1 MEATKKYQILN
12 ISGMTCVNC
21 AKGIEKHLTK
31 KGIKEVRVNFANSE
45 AQFLS
50 MNIEIDDVIKEIE
63 SIGYKVNSKENVENY
78 KLEKLFVFCL
88 ILTIPLLSH
97 MFLNEKHIL
106 HNSIIQFFLTLPVY
120 IVGCYYFGR
129 SAWISLKSKSPN
141 MDVLIMMGTTAAFF
155 YSVVGSIIY
164 WGTVEAHN
172 FLFFETAATIITLVL
187 LGNLL
192 EHRSIKQTNSAIK
205 ELSSIQK
212 LEAKRERKDGL
223 IEIISFKKIIKNDV
237 LLVNSGDKVPTD
249 GIIISGEGLFDE
261 SMMTGESHPILK
273 KNNEEV
279 IGGTLLL
286 DGNIKMIAKKVGDKT
301 ILSQI
306 IKLVKSAQRNKPNIQ
321 RLGDKVS
328 AIFVPIVLLI
338 SIITFILNHYTFGI
352 SLSDSVMRSIAVLVI
367 SCPCAMGLATPTA
380 VMVGLGRAAKNGIL
394 IKGGDTLEKFAK
406 VKNIVFDKTGTLTTG
421 NFKIESLVCKKSDK
435 EDVTNLIYSLEIH
448 SSHPIAQSFIKEFED
463 KAQQLELQE
472 IKEVKGQG
480 IQAKWNGDFYQFG
493 SANFVNHKNE
503 THQIYLYKN
512 HSFFAGVNC
521 SDEIKNNLKETI
533 IKLKQLGLKTIIL
546 SGDKVSKCESVGQA
560 IGINNI
566 YGEHLP
572 NEKLEKIDEL
582 NKDGLTAMV
591 GDGINDAPALAKAH
605 IGISLGGS
613 TEVAKES
620 AQIIILNDDNL
631 KQVDTAYK
639 ISIHTLRTIKQN
651 LFWAFSYNIVAIPIA
666 ALGFLNP
673 MWGALFMAFSDI
685 IVIGN
690 SLRLKKKNIN
700 KKILSKTKIF
710 YHYLMSI
717 LGISIDN

>member
-50 MNIEIDDVIKEIE
+50 MNIDIDDVIKEIE
-63 SIGYKVNSKENVENY
+63 SIGFKVNSEENVENS

-88 ILTIPLLSH
+88 ILTIPLVSH

-120 IVGCYYFGR
+120 IVGCYYFGI
-129 SAWISLKSKSPN
+129 SAWSSLKSKSPN

-155 YSVVGSIIY
+155 YSVVGSILY

-192 EHRSIKQTNSAIK
+192 EHRSIKQTNTAIK

-286 DGNIKMIAKKVGDKT
+286 DGNIKMIAKKVGDET

-338 SIITFILNHYTFGI
+338 SIITFILNHYTFEI

-394 IKGGDTLEKFAK
+394 IKGGDTLEKFAE

-421 NFKIESLVCKKSDK
+421 NFKIESLVCKESDN

-448 SSHPIAQSFIKEFED
+448 SSHPIAQSFIKELED

-480 IQAKWNGDFYQFG
+480 IQAKWKGDFYQFG
-493 SANFVNHKNE
+493 SANFVNHENE
-503 THQIYLYKN
+503 NHQIYLYKN
-512 HSFFAGVNC
+512 NSFFAGVNC

-533 IKLKQLGLKTIIL
+533 SKLKQMGLKTTIL

-582 NKDGLTAMV
+582 NKDSLTAMV

-605 IGISLGGS
+605 VGISLGGS
-613 TEVAKES
+613 TEVAIKS
-620 AQIIILNDDNL
+620 AQIVLLNTDNL
-631 KQVDTAYK
+631 NQIDTAYK
-639 ISIHTLRTIKQN
+639 ISKHTLRTIKQN

-700 KKILSKTKIF
+700 R
-710 YHYLMSI
+710 
-717 LGISIDN
+717 

>member
-1 MEATKKYQILN
+1 MQATKKYQILN
-12 ISGMTCVNC
+12 ISGMTCANC

-63 SIGYKVNSKENVENY
+63 SIGFKVNSEENVENY
-78 KLEKLFVFCL
+78 KLEKLFVICL

-120 IVGCYYFGR
+120 IIGCYYFGR
-129 SAWISLKSKSPN
+129 SAWSSLKSKLPN

-155 YSVVGSIIY
+155 YSVVGSILY
-164 WGTVEAHN
+164 WGTLEAHN

-187 LGNLL
+187 LGNLI
-192 EHRSIKQTNSAIK
+192 EHRSIKQTNTAIK

-212 LEAKRERKDGL
+212 LETKRERKDGL
-223 IEIISFKKIIKNDV
+223 IEIISFKNIIKNDF

-286 DGNIKMIAKKVGDKT
+286 DGNIKMIAKKVGDET

-338 SIITFILNHYTFGI
+338 SIITFILNHYTFEI
-352 SLSDSVMRSIAVLVI
+352 SLSDSLMRSIAVLVI

-394 IKGGDTLEKFAK
+394 IKGGHTLEKFAE

-421 NFKIESLVCKKSDK
+421 NFKIESLFCKKSDN

-448 SSHPIAQSFIKEFED
+448 SSHPIAQSFIKELED
-463 KAQQLELQE
+463 KAQKLELQE

-480 IQAKWNGDFYQFG
+480 IQAKWKGDFYQFG
-493 SANFVNHKNE
+493 SAKFVNHENE

-512 HSFFAGVNC
+512 NSFFAGVNC

-533 IKLKQLGLKTIIL
+533 SKLKKLGLKTTIL

-566 YGEHLP
+566 YAEHLP

-605 IGISLGGS
+605 VGISLGRS
-613 TEVAKES
+613 TEVAIKS
-620 AQIIILNDDNL
+620 SQIILLNTDNL
-631 KQVDTAYK
+631 NQIDTAYK
-639 ISIHTLRTIKQN
+639 ISKHTLRTIKQN

-700 KKILSKTKIF
+700 R
-710 YHYLMSI
+710 
-717 LGISIDN
+717 

>member
-1 MEATKKYQILN
+1 MQATKKYQILN
-12 ISGMTCVNC
+12 ISGMTCANC

-63 SIGYKVNSKENVENY
+63 SIGFKVNSEENVENY
-78 KLEKLFVFCL
+78 KLEKLFVICL

-120 IVGCYYFGR
+120 IIGCYYFGR
-129 SAWISLKSKSPN
+129 SAWSSLKSKLPN

-155 YSVVGSIIY
+155 YSVVGSILY
-164 WGTVEAHN
+164 WGTLEAHN

-187 LGNLL
+187 LGNLI
-192 EHRSIKQTNSAIK
+192 EHRSIKQTNTAIK

-212 LEAKRERKDGL
+212 LETKRERKDGL
-223 IEIISFKKIIKNDV
+223 IEIISFKNIIKNDF

-286 DGNIKMIAKKVGDKT
+286 DGNIKMIAKKVGDET

-338 SIITFILNHYTFGI
+338 SIITFILNHYTFEI
-352 SLSDSVMRSIAVLVI
+352 SLSDSLMRSIAVLVI

-394 IKGGDTLEKFAK
+394 IKGGHTLEKFAE

-421 NFKIESLVCKKSDK
+421 NFKIESLVCKKSDN

-448 SSHPIAQSFIKEFED
+448 SSHPIAQSFIKELED
-463 KAQQLELQE
+463 KAQKLELQE

-480 IQAKWNGDFYQFG
+480 IQAKWKGDFYQFG
-493 SANFVNHKNE
+493 SAKFVNHENE

-512 HSFFAGVNC
+512 NSFFAGVNC

-533 IKLKQLGLKTIIL
+533 SKLKKLGLKTTIL
-546 SGDKVSKCESVGQA
+546 SGDKVSKCESLGEA

-566 YGEHLP
+566 YAEHLP

-605 IGISLGGS
+605 VGISLGGS
-613 TEVAKES
+613 TEVAIKS
-620 AQIIILNDDNL
+620 AQIILLNTDNL
-631 KQVDTAYK
+631 NQIDTAYK
-639 ISIHTLRTIKQN
+639 ISKHTLRTIKQN

-700 KKILSKTKIF
+700 R
-710 YHYLMSI
+710 
-717 LGISIDN
+717 